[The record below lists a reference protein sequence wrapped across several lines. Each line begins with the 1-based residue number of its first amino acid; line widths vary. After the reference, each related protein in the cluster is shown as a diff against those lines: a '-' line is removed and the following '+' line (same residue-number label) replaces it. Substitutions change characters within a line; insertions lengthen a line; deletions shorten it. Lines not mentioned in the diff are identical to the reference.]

1 MLQQILTGQAK
12 GIALLVGAIA
22 LYLYFLPS
30 ILAFL
35 RGQRRFWAVLVLNIL
50 LSPVQGAILR
60 LLAPDWSAVDAAAL
74 LHTLVVA
81 VIANFG
87 FGWVLLLV
95 WTSRSGATDAR
106 LLNAQNT
113 KLYDTLAALPLIL
126 WFAYGAL
133 QLRPVLVGDAVQ
145 IQAGT
150 ATLYTWVQLFSLSAA
165 AAFDL
170 LLVYLLV
177 VRDRPVRKSK
187 GVAPR
192 MFGVLGT
199 FMGVG
204 ILQLPVAQ
212 LTLPMQ
218 IVSAVLVG
226 VGSLASFLVLW
237 RLGKSFSI
245 LPEARTL
252 VTGGPYAWARHPL
265 YTVEMITIVGTAM
278 QFVQP
283 WAGLVAVIVVV
294 LLVIRSHYEEGVLA
308 EAYPEY
314 VAYRAKTA
322 RFIPRVI

>member
-12 GIALLVGAIA
+12 GAYLLVGAIA

-30 ILAFL
+30 ALAFL
-35 RGQRRFWAVLVLNIL
+35 RGQRRFWMILALNLIL
-50 LSPVQGAILR
+50 TFVQSAILQR
-60 LLAPDWSAVDAAAL
+60 LFPAWFEIEPGNLAD
-74 LHTLVVA
+74 LVRIGL
-81 VIANFG
+81 IANFG
-87 FGWVLLLV
+87 IGWLLLLL
-95 WTSRSGATDAR
+95 WALRPGATDAR
-106 LLNAQNT
+106 LLKTQNT
-113 KLYDTLAALPLIL
+113 KLYDVFAALPLIL
-126 WFAYGAL
+126 WFAYGAF
-133 QLRPVLVGDAVQ
+133 QLRPVLVGDVAQ
-145 IQAGT
+145 IKAGT
-150 ATLYTWVQLFSLSAA
+150 ATLYVWVQLFSLSAA

-192 MFGVLGT
+192 LFGVLGT

-218 IVSAVLVG
+218 LLSAVLVG

-252 VTGGPYAWARHPL
+252 VTSGPYVWARHPL

-283 WAGLVAVIVVV
+283 WAGVVAVIVVL

-314 VAYRAKTA
+314 AAYRAKTA
-322 RFIPRVI
+322 RFIPGVI